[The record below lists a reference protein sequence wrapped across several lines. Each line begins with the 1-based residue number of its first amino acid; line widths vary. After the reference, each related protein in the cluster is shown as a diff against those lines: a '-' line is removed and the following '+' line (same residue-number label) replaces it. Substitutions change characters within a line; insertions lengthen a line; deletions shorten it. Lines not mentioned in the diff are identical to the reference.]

1 MDIRPIRKSGA
12 PGVQRDIIARGL
24 APLADDVL
32 LSAAVVVSE
41 GKLEAD
47 GGDTV
52 YAGSTMVAIDLQSAV
67 RPDTDRGR
75 LVNQLQRSIG
85 FQLRL
90 MRMARQE
97 AERRCLPLLL
107 GPLDTEAS
115 FRLEGNHLLIDIDV
129 FGHARPVAP
138 PLHHRQASTRP

>member
-1 MDIRPIRKSGA
+1 MDIRPIRKSGT

-32 LSAAVVVSE
+32 LSAAAIVSE

-47 GGDTV
+47 GDDTV
-52 YAGSTMVAIDLQSAV
+52 YAGSTMVTIDLPSAV
-67 RPDTDRGR
+67 RPDTDRTR

-90 MRMARQE
+90 MRLARQE
-97 AERRCLPLLL
+97 AERRSVPLLL
-107 GPLDTEAS
+107 GPLEAESS
-115 FRLEGNHLLIDIDV
+115 FRLEGDRLLIDIDV

-138 PLHHRQASTRP
+138 SLHGMESTLS